1 MKPTLLLPRYF
12 KIIGFI
18 TAATGIIIGALFE
31 FDDRYLP
38 FLDYNSGYRSP
49 PLVGLGGGN
58 NFTDEVATTLAIL
71 GLMLIGFSK
80 FKLENQQTAILR
92 LKALYWAVLVNV
104 GLIAILMLNV
114 INFSH
119 STGFAVDDNLIS
131 LLLIFI
137 GRLYYLRLKRKKQ
150 TSVFYLSYLPFN
162 LVGKITA
169 IIFIIGLS
177 IIIGFDLKIGPEYLL
192 YFILP
197 CMLLWIWSKEK
208 NEDAD
213 VELIRLKTMRL
224 SVLINC
230 VIFVVLTWT
239 IYGVAYLTV
248 QFVAL
253 ISVQLVFVI
262 IFYALIYKASKSD
275 DKGPPIT
282 APVMS

>member
-1 MKPTLLLPRYF
+1 MKPTLLLPHYF
-12 KIIGFI
+12 KIIGVI
-18 TAATGIIIGALFE
+18 SAATGIIIGALFE

-38 FLDYNSGYRSP
+38 FLDYNSGHQSH

-80 FKLENQQTAILR
+80 FKVENQQTAILR

-114 INFSH
+114 IDFFH
-119 STGFAVDDNLIS
+119 SAGLAANNNLIL

-137 GRLYYLRLKRKKQ
+137 GRLYYLRFKRKEQ
-150 TSVFYLSYLPFN
+150 TKLFYLPYRPFS
-162 LVGKITA
+162 LIGKITS
-169 IIFIIGLS
+169 IIFMIGLF
-177 IIIGFDLKIGPEYLL
+177 IIIGFDLKIGPEYLP

-208 NEDAD
+208 TEDAD
-213 VELIRLKTMRL
+213 VEVIRLKAMWL

-230 VIFVVLTWT
+230 VIFLVLTWT
-239 IYGVAYLTV
+239 VYGFAYLTV
-248 QFVAL
+248 QLVAL

-262 IFYALIYKASKSD
+262 IFYALIYNASKSD
-275 DKGPPIT
+275 DQEPLIT
-282 APVMS
+282 TPVIS